1 VGLEKTQHKF
11 KILVIGIQ
19 VFLHGIFLF
28 GLGRCTALAPDEVT
42 YSNLF
47 EKSQNSKLPGFTNS
61 VIGSNNYIFEANFQL
76 ASLFTKLNFSNLDAL
91 RINSIIFF
99 TISQIL
105 NLYLIDWNTK
115 NLDNRYR
122 ISLYFLNFMTPSIF
136 IFSGLALRESLILLS
151 LSLIFFGLQKVE
163 ESKIIVGQILLFLGL
178 LVISGLKIY
187 LFLLIVLVFFM
198 YFLLNKFNS
207 RRIILFFLLSFSI
220 CSTINFN
227 NIVSVFK
234 STSIIS
240 TSETTPRSLPKN
252 ESNMRFELSSP
263 DPKSVTLTELEL
275 CRATDS
281 LGFLRYVLHFINPE
295 TAGTETVGTETV
307 GTETVGTETVG
318 TETAGTETAGTETAG
333 TETAGT
339 ETAGD
344 IYGGADVRG
353 FLHPKYY
360 LVNLLYFLFNP
371 LLSLELS
378 TARWFLIEAPIWI
391 FLTLSFIVYF
401 ARSPRRVFRL
411 TGVPSFML
419 YFSLL
424 FVAYSTATEVNVG
437 TSLRHRVL
445 LLFPLSLLVAHLS
458 TISERKSPR
467 E

>member
-1 VGLEKTQHKF
+1 MSLEKTLHKF

-28 GLGRCTALAPDEVT
+28 GLGQCTALAPDEVT

-47 EKSQNSKLPGFTNS
+47 EKSQNSKLVGSTNS
-61 VIGSNNYIFEANFQL
+61 VIGSSNYIFEANFQL
-76 ASLFTKLNFSNLDAL
+76 ASLFTKLELSNLDAL
-91 RINSIIFF
+91 RITSIIFF

-136 IFSGLALRESLILLS
+136 IFSGLALRESLVLLS

-187 LFLLIVLVFFM
+187 LFLLIVFVFFM
-198 YFLLNKFNS
+198 YFLINKFKS
-207 RRIILFFLLSFSI
+207 KSIILFFLLSFSL

-252 ESNMRFELSSP
+252 ESSKRFEPSSP

-281 LGFLRYVLHFINPE
+281 LGFLRYVLHIINP
-295 TAGTETVGTETV
+295 
-307 GTETVGTETVG
+307 
-318 TETAGTETAGTETAG
+318 ETAG

-360 LVNLLYFLFNP
+360 LVNLFYFLFNP

-391 FLTLSFIVYF
+391 FLTLSFIVCF
-401 ARSPRRVFRL
+401 ARSPRRVLRL

-424 FVAYSTATEVNVG
+424 FVVYSTATEVNVG

-458 TISERKSPR
+458 TTAERKSPQ